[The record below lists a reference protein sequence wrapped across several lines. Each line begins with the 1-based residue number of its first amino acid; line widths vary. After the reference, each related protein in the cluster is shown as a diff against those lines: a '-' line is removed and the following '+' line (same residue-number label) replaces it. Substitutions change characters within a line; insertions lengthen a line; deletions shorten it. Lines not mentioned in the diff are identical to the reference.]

1 MPNYKLHV
9 EGQIYAAQGG
19 TSGSG
24 NTAWTS
30 TSDMRVKDNIK
41 KASYIK
47 CYNNINN
54 IELYRFNYK
63 PVLNNTRD
71 INQLGFIAQEVEEI
85 FPKSVKRNK
94 MIFDNQEQ
102 EILALDVTQ
111 INYTLFGAVKYLAE
125 KVEALKKRVNKIN

>member
-1 MPNYKLHV
+1 MVIINYILKDKYMLYKEEHPSEIQHGHQQV
-9 EGQIYAAQGG
+9 IC
-19 TSGSG
+19 
-24 NTAWTS
+24 
-30 TSDMRVKDNIK
+30 VKDNIK

-94 MIFDNQEQ
+94 MIFDNKEQ

>member
-1 MPNYKLHV
+1 
-9 EGQIYAAQGG
+9 
-19 TSGSG
+19 
-24 NTAWTS
+24 
-30 TSDMRVKDNIK
+30 MRVKDNVT

-63 PVLNNTRD
+63 SVLNNTRD
-71 INQLGFIAQEVEEI
+71 INQLGFIAQEVEQI

-94 MIFDNQEQ
+94 MILNDQEQ
-102 EILALDVTQ
+102 EILALDITQ

-125 KVEALKKRVNKIN
+125 KVEALKQKVNKID